1 MTAGGTPAASAP
13 TVVVADSFGVAD
25 DPAMPAL
32 ARALDGDEVVR
43 QLGAL
48 TGLTSGTGRVGL
60 LGGRVLR
67 YKAGRR
73 CLIEYTVNV
82 ERPDGATEVVRLV
95 GKVRRRRSGASALH
109 LLEALWTAGFA
120 AESADG
126 ISVPEPIGALPE
138 LGMWLQRAVAG
149 RPATELLAGLG
160 GRALARRIAEAAHK
174 LHGAGIPVKRCHTM
188 ADELG
193 ILRERLAVVA
203 SAESRW
209 ARRIQRLLSRCEQ
222 LAASVPRPVACGIHR
237 DFYPDHV
244 MVDGDRLHLID
255 FDCYCWGDPAVD
267 IGNFIGHV
275 REHSLRVLGD
285 PGALVGVEQALADRF
300 AELVGAAVRPAVS
313 AYAILTQVRHIH
325 LSAVL
330 PGRRGL
336 TGRLLELCEEALG
349 MGVRSATR

>member
-1 MTAGGTPAASAP
+1 MTAGGTTTTGAAMVA
-13 TVVVADSFGVAD
+13 VADPFGVAD

-32 ARALDGDEVVR
+32 ARALNADEAVR

-48 TGLTSGTGRVGL
+48 AGLTGGTGRVRL

-67 YKAGRR
+67 YKPGRR
-73 CLIEYTVNV
+73 CLIEYTVGV
-82 ERPDGATEVVRLV
+82 ERRDGVNDVVRLI
-95 GKVRRRRSGASALH
+95 GKVRRRRSGASALR

-120 AESADG
+120 ADNADG
-126 ISVPEPIGALPE
+126 ISVPEPIGRLPA

-149 RPATELLAGLG
+149 RPATELLAGPDG
-160 GRALARRIAEAAHK
+160 AALARRIAEAAHK
-174 LHGAGIPVKRCHTM
+174 LHRAAVPARRCHTM

-193 ILRERLAVVA
+193 ILRERLPAVA
-203 SAESRW
+203 AAEPRW
-209 ARRIQRLLSRCEQ
+209 ACRIQRVLSWCER
-222 LAASVPRPVACGIHR
+222 LAASVPRPAACGIHR
-237 DFYPDHV
+237 DFYADQV
-244 MVDGDRLHLID
+244 LVDGDRLHLID
-255 FDCYCWGDPAVD
+255 FDCYCAGDPALD

-285 PGALVGVEQALADRF
+285 PGALADVERALGDRF
-300 AELVGAAVRPAVS
+300 AELAGAAVRPAVR
-313 AYAILTQVRHIH
+313 AYAILTLVRHIH

-349 MGVRSATR
+349 AGVR